1 LIGFDNVH
9 LECAKYWN
17 HSSSAFGLFV
27 IESVTVLQDFVIFI
41 PRIGNFTIT
50 LSHEV
55 KPLCELMLVK
65 STVHDSNHEAV
76 NLTHEKPKNVS
87 KSELH
92 CVNHSASSAYST
104 NADVGVEVSDRLTV
118 YVL

>member
-27 IESVTVLQDFVIFI
+27 IDNVTVLQVFDILI
-41 PRIGNFTIT
+41 QRIGNFTIT

-55 KPLCELMLVK
+55 NPLSALIFAKL
-65 STVHDSNHEAV
+65 TFHDSFHEAV
-76 NLTHEKPKNVS
+76 NLTHSKPNIVS
-87 KSELH
+87 QSELH
-92 CVNHSASSAYST
+92 CVIHSASSS
-104 NADVGVEVSDRLTV
+104 
-118 YVL
+118 

>member
-1 LIGFDNVH
+1 M
-9 LECAKYWN
+9 
-17 HSSSAFGLFV
+17 
-27 IESVTVLQDFVIFI
+27 LQDFVIFI

-50 LSHEV
+50 LSHDV
-55 KPLCELMLVK
+55 NQLSELIFVK
-65 STVHDSNHEAV
+65 STVHDSLQEAV

-92 CVNHSASSAYST
+92 CVNHSASSSYST